1 MPKIVKFSK
10 SYKNILPIKTDF
22 YNENLKNLKKAL
34 SINASY
40 KKQKA
45 RKACKNCN
53 KKLYEPVFSS
63 HGVKYT
69 FCQNCNHLNGRHQD
83 TKKFEDEQYFKDTQ
97 NFYKKKL

>member
-45 RKACKNCN
+45 
-53 KKLYEPVFSS
+53 S
-63 HGVKYT
+63 
-69 FCQNCNHLNGRHQD
+69 
-83 TKKFEDEQYFKDTQ
+83 KDTPYI
-97 NFYKKKL
+97 FMVTI